1 MVMSGWAI
9 FWIMVAVLIVVGILM
24 NLRDLIRYLKI
35 RSM

>member
-1 MVMSGWAI
+1 MSGWEI
-9 FWIMVAVLIVVGILM
+9 FWIVVALLIAALILT

>member
-1 MVMSGWAI
+1 MSGWAI

-24 NLRDLIRYLKI
+24 NLRDLIRYFRI

>member
-1 MVMSGWAI
+1 MSGWEI
-9 FWIMVAVLIVVGILM
+9 FGIVVAVLVALLILS